1 MYNWA
6 PGEENENRAE
16 NIFEEI
22 MDTNFPNVLKTT
34 DFQIQETQQTLS
46 KINKTKQKTPKH
58 IMVKVE
64 NTKDKEKI
72 LKAARDKQHIT

>member
-34 DFQIQETQQTLS
+34 GFQIQEAQQTPS
-46 KINKTKQKTPKH
+46 KINKTKQKPPKH
-58 IMVKVE
+58 IMVKAD
-64 NTKDKEKI
+64 NTKDRKS
-72 LKAARDKQHIT
+72 